1 MSNLIPPDLIP
12 RWIPGNRTLDSSR
25 LGWRG
30 ITVRGYQYDEQ
41 EVDIPEMRDY
51 MIVVYQGG
59 ISTMRRRSGGPW
71 QTATVERGVVSLLT
85 RAEQSIWHWDKPINV
100 RHIYLSHD
108 TLAETAE
115 QVFGREPAS
124 IEIDDHLRRV
134 DTVIPQCLQVLEDEM
149 AHGGPGQNLLVD
161 AVRTQIAV
169 HLLRRFAKVDLPNLN
184 PTVFSTLQSHRIL
197 EFIEEYLGENFGLES
212 LASTVGL
219 SPFHFSRKFKAEFGQ
234 TPHSFIIRKR
244 IERAKTMLQKGNI
257 SMTAV
262 ALDCGFSDQSH
273 FCRTFRRMVGV
284 TPAEYRRSSV

>member
-1 MSNLIPPDLIP
+1 M
-12 RWIPGNRTLDSSR
+12 
-25 LGWRG
+25 
-30 ITVRGYQYDEQ
+30 GYQYDEQ

-59 ISTMRRRSGGPW
+59 KSTMRRRSGGPW